1 MDDATK
7 WIDPANELMKIAI
20 ILMCAAALGGAA
32 SAAEVNKPVQI
43 FPVLRI
49 EDTVYRNARFT
60 TTNGSL
66 VTVQHAAGVSQVRL
80 DSLPTHYADTG
91 ETNRAVELYPILQV
105 GTNVFEN
112 ARIVR
117 TSQTD
122 AFINSDKGIARVKL
136 ELLPGDIREK
146 YPPSDD
152 RGEIG
157 ESSGSKGA
165 QAVVGRSDLE
175 ARVRALEQMVAQMQM
190 ELRRRG
196 NEGAI
201 TATAQGAPSA
211 TSVTGAASF
220 TQNAQGALVLT
231 PIEIQPDGIRE
242 LPQITLNAADIINL
256 HARGGHTVVEL
267 ADRRILVKEPHAQIQ
282 GRLQIAPK
290 TVPVP

>member
-1 MDDATK
+1 
-7 WIDPANELMKIAI
+7 MKIATLLI
-20 ILMCAAALGGAA
+20 SAAALGGAA
-32 SAAEVNKPVQI
+32 LAAEVNKPVQI
-43 FPVLRI
+43 FPILRI

-60 TTNGSL
+60 TTNGGL
-66 VTVQHAAGVSQVRL
+66 VTVQHVAGISQVRL
-80 DSLPTHYADTG
+80 DSLPAHYAATG

-136 ELLPGDIREK
+136 ELLPEEIREK

-152 RGEIG
+152 RGEFA
-157 ESSGSKGA
+157 ESNGSRGA
-165 QAVVGRSDLE
+165 PAVVGRSDLE

-196 NEGAI
+196 SDVAI
-201 TATAQGAPSA
+201 TATAQGAPSTA
-211 TSVTGAASF
+211 GVTGAGSF

-242 LPQITLNAADIINL
+242 LPQITLNAGEIINL

-290 TVPVP
+290 TVPAP